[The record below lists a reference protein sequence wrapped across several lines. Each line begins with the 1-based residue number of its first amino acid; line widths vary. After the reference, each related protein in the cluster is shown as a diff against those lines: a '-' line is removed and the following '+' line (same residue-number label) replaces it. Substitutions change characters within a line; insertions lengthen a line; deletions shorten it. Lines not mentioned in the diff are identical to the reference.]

1 MKPRLASV
9 AVPLFLEMG
18 LGMAVGL
25 AGTAL
30 AARQSD
36 AAAAGFALAH
46 QVAAML
52 FILLRIV
59 GAGISVVVAQALGG
73 GRRAQADAVARAV
86 LGASSWIGGG
96 CALLCAAAAEPLMR
110 MLNAP
115 APVLPL
121 AAPLLLWMA
130 PSLLLDA
137 WNAAMASVMRAHL
150 RARDVLAV
158 VLAMHALHLVL
169 TLIWMPTHGLAG
181 FAAALAASRV
191 LGLVLHLAL
200 WRLRLGLVPRA
211 ADLWRLP
218 RAELA
223 AVLRIGAPG
232 AAENLAWRLA
242 YTASIAVAGGLGAA
256 ALATH
261 AYVMQLTHFTL
272 LGGAATGL
280 ACEIVVGHHVG
291 AGALHQANRVLKR
304 ALALGLACS
313 LAMSVAIAA
322 AGPWLLGLF
331 TRDAG
336 ILAGGGALLWWCVL
350 LETGRTFNLV
360 VINALRAAGDAR
372 YPVAVGAVSM
382 ALVLAGGS
390 WALGSAA
397 GLGLTGLWI
406 AYAADE
412 WLRGLLMWRRWR
424 RLGWVPFAR
433 GVRHRLRR
441 TAAAA

>member
-86 LGASSWIGGG
+86 LGASSWIGGA

-191 LGLVLHLAL
+191 LGLVLHAAL
-200 WRLRLGLVPRA
+200 WRVRLGLVPRA

-291 AGALHQANRVLKR
+291 AGSLHQANRVLKR

-313 LAMSVAIAA
+313 LGMSVAIAA

-331 TRDAG
+331 TRDPG
-336 ILAGGGALLWWCVL
+336 ILAAGGALLWWCVL

-406 AYAADE
+406 ANAADE

-441 TAAAA
+441 TAATV